1 MEEDMGDE
9 DLYVKAEKE
18 FKSEERIEPIFLK
31 ALTLANGDKELA
43 KYEYI
48 KLRVEDFK
56 NLTNENKLEE
66 KKINELPI
74 KEKIVNE
81 LFEVDKGSFGH
92 RHDMLSYEKGSQ
104 EPFTGL
110 LEVFYEGSDQ
120 LYLKES
126 YKNGLKHGERRQY
139 YKSGRL
145 HISEYFYR
153 GARYGLC
160 HSFHDIRPKWI
171 NKRCV
176 YEEACFSQDSAGTE
190 SEDWKVVYDEEG
202 LIIESYQN
210 NKKLRFWQS
219 VTKKLPKMIDE

>member
-1 MEEDMGDE
+1 MGDE

-18 FKSEERIEPIFLK
+18 FKSEEKIESIYLK
-31 ALTLANGDKELA
+31 ALTLASGDKELA

-48 KLRVEDFK
+48 KLRVEDLK

-66 KKINELPI
+66 ENLSELPV

-81 LFEVDKGSFGH
+81 LFEFDKGSFGH
-92 RHDMLSYEKGSQ
+92 RHDVLSYEKDSK

-110 LEVFYEGSDQ
+110 LKVSYHDSDQ
-120 LYLKES
+120 TYYKES

-145 HISEYFYR
+145 HISEHFYK

-160 HSFHDIRPKWI
+160 HSYYDIKYRWI
-171 NKRCV
+171 NKPCV
-176 YEEACFSQDSAGTE
+176 YEEACFSQDSAGNE